1 MTLIEF
7 FDTNHIDNIVGTL
20 LCRPD
25 KVVYVG
31 SSIKKMK
38 KCVKNYLDVVKKFGI
53 QTTFDYCVVSRNWLS
68 EIVTKLSDIIEN
80 EEKCVFNLNG
90 GEDLY
95 LVAAGVMSQK
105 YKDKVLL
112 RRYNVR
118 NSVLT
123 DCDTDENVCSVKSIQ
138 FSVEDNIKIYGGIA
152 IQTLNKAD
160 TEFNWDFNE
169 DFCDDIRLMWKI
181 CIDDTELWNVQI
193 TRLGALAHLFGS
205 TDSLTCIF
213 RTEDAWQILDSGC
226 GNMLKN
232 RIFTEL
238 KCYGLLYESKTESG
252 EVSICFK
259 NEQVRRTLTKAGQI
273 LELYISMI
281 AISIKDNNDVPI
293 YNDVKTGVY
302 IDWDGNIEEELN
314 VVNEIDVILMKDLV
328 PVFISCKNG
337 QIDIDELYKLSAV
350 AERFGGKYAKK
361 VLVASELNKIGE
373 RANYIKARAAE
384 LNIKILEV
392 TDSTSEA
399 ALRKSL
405 ENIYK

>member
-1 MTLIEF
+1 MILIEF
-7 FDTNHIDNIVGTL
+7 FDTNHIDNIAGTL
-20 LCRPD
+20 LCKPD
-25 KVVYVG
+25 KVVFVG
-31 SSIKKMK
+31 NSIKKMK
-38 KCVKNYLDVVKKFGI
+38 KSVKNYLDVVKKFGI

-68 EIVTKLSDIIEN
+68 EIVTKLSNIIEN

-95 LVAAGVMSQK
+95 LVAAGVLSQK

-138 FSVEDNIKIYGGIA
+138 FSVEDNIKIYGGRA
-152 IQTLNKAD
+152 TKALNKAE
-160 TEFNWDFNE
+160 TEFNWDFNK
-169 DFCDDIRLMWKI
+169 DFCDDIRLMWEI
-181 CIDDTELWNVQI
+181 CIEDTELWNVQI
-193 TRLGALAHLFGS
+193 NRLGALANLFGS
-205 TDSLTCIF
+205 ADSLACIF
-213 RTEDAWQILDSGC
+213 RVEDAWQILDSGY

-232 RIFTEL
+232 RVFTEL
-238 KCYGLLYESKTESG
+238 KRYGLLSESKTESG
-252 EVSICFK
+252 EVSIRFK
-259 NEQVRRTLTKAGQI
+259 NEQVKRSLAKAGQI

-281 AISIKDNNDVPI
+281 AMSIKNNNDVPI
-293 YNDVKTGVY
+293 YNDVKTSVY
-302 IDWDGNIEEELN
+302 IDWDGKIEKELN
-314 VVNEIDVILMKDLV
+314 IVNEIDVILMKDLV

-350 AERFGGKYAKK
+350 AEHFGGKYSKK
-361 VLVASELNKIGE
+361 VLAASELNKMGE
-373 RANYIKARAAE
+373 KASYIKARAAE

-392 TDSTSEA
+392 SASTSEA

>member
-31 SSIKKMK
+31 NSIKKMK

-53 QTTFDYCVVSRNWLS
+53 QTTFDYCIVSRNWLS
-68 EIVTKLSDIIEN
+68 EIVAKLSNIIEN
-80 EEKCVFNLNG
+80 EEKCMFNLNG

-123 DCDTDENVCSVKSIQ
+123 DCDTDENVCSVNSIQ
-138 FSVEDNIKIYGGIA
+138 FSVEDNIKIYGGRA
-152 IQTLNKAD
+152 TKALNKTE
-160 TEFNWDFNE
+160 TEFSWDFNK
-169 DFCDDIRLMWKI
+169 DFCDDIRLMWRI
-181 CIDDTELWNVQI
+181 CIEDTELWNVQI
-193 TRLGALAHLFGS
+193 NRLGALANLFGNA
-205 TDSLTCIF
+205 DSLACTF
-213 RTEDAWQILDSGC
+213 RTEDAWKILDFGC

-232 RIFTEL
+232 RVFTEL
-238 KCYGLLYESKTESG
+238 KRYGFLSESKNESG
-252 EVSICFK
+252 KVSICFK
-259 NEQVRRTLTKAGQI
+259 NEQVRRALTKAGQI
-273 LELYISMI
+273 LELYVSMI
-281 AISIKDNNDVPI
+281 AMSIKDDNDVPI
-293 YNDVKTGVY
+293 YNDVRTGVY

-361 VLVASELNKIGE
+361 VLIASELKKIGE
-373 RANYIKARAAE
+373 RVNYIKARAAE

-392 TDSTSEA
+392 SASTSEA
-399 ALRKSL
+399 TIRKSL